1 MSHPLH
7 PALVH
12 FPIAC
17 WSLATAADVASL
29 WFGEPAWRLAGVLLA
44 LGTLIALAAMATGF
58 MELLKVGAEH
68 PATRDLNRHLLLMLV
83 AYRHHA
89 VITSSMCRLRSRVA
103 GCSASIFTSSRK
115 PVTIAASAASVPT
128 TSNTPASRHAG
139 SPHHKLARSA
149 AVASD
154 QHATGKCTSAG
165 CSGWPMAMPA
175 LNPRA

>member
-83 AYRHHA
+83 AWCLYA
-89 VITSSMCRLRSRVA
+89 TSLFLRLQGTTLTRPDTVDLGLSVVGFVVLGTGGWFGGKLVYGHGVGVGKRS
-103 GCSASIFTSSRK
+103 
-115 PVTIAASAASVPT
+115 
-128 TSNTPASRHAG
+128 
-139 SPHHKLARSA
+139 
-149 AVASD
+149 
-154 QHATGKCTSAG
+154 
-165 CSGWPMAMPA
+165 
-175 LNPRA
+175 